1 MPRNF
6 AFVRAT
12 IAAAWAALLL
22 SAAPSLAQTPPAA
35 PEPRKPVEVSRLYTG
50 LWHELARHPMAVM
63 KGCVASA
70 IDYDGAPSNKLE
82 VHNTC
87 RMGSPTGK
95 LREISGP
102 ATILDPG
109 VNAKILVKYRVVGF
123 IPIEAEY
130 WVLDHDDAYSW
141 FISTSPSFK
150 NLWIYTRSI
159 DIPESERQ
167 ALLDRARALGYD
179 VSKLE
184 FSVQASRRNARLAAA
199 GR

>member
-1 MPRNF
+1 MPRTSILLT
-6 AFVRAT
+6 ALAGPL
-12 IAAAWAALLL
+12 AAAGLA
-22 SAAPSLAQTPPAA
+22 LAQPAASA
-35 PEPRKPVEVSRLYTG
+35 PEPKKPVDAGRLYTG
-50 LWHELARHPMAVM
+50 LWHELAHHPMALM
-63 KGCVASA
+63 KGCVANA
-70 IDYDGAPSNKLE
+70 IEYAGLGGGKVE

-87 RMGSPTGK
+87 RMGSPSGA

-123 IPIEAEY
+123 IPVEAEY
-130 WVLDHDDAYSW
+130 WVLDHDEAYSW

-150 NLWIYTRSI
+150 NLWIYTRSP
-159 DIPESERQ
+159 DIPEAERQ
-167 ALLDRARALGYD
+167 ALLERARALGYD

-184 FSVQASRRNARLAAA
+184 FSTQAAGRSARLAAA

>member
-1 MPRNF
+1 MF
-6 AFVRAT
+6 
-12 IAAAWAALLL
+12 L
-22 SAAPSLAQTPPAA
+22 SALAASLLVAGVCLAQPAGSA
-35 PEPRKPVEVSRLYTG
+35 PEPKKPVEATRLYSG
-50 LWHELARHPMAVM
+50 VWHELARHPMALT

-70 IDYDGAPSNKLE
+70 IDYAGIGGGKVE
-82 VHNTC
+82 VHNIC
-87 RMGSPTGK
+87 RMGSSTGT

-123 IPIEAEY
+123 IPVEAEY
-130 WVLDHDDAYSW
+130 WVLDHDEAYSW

-150 NLWIYTRSI
+150 NLWIYTRSPEV
-159 DIPESERQ
+159 PESERQ

-179 VSKLE
+179 VAKLE
-184 FSVQASRRNARLAAA
+184 FSTQALGHSARPVAA

>member
-1 MPRNF
+1 MSRKLT
-6 AFVRAT
+6 FVSAL
-12 IAAAWAALLL
+12 AASLLAAGLC
-22 SAAPSLAQTPPAA
+22 LAQPAASA
-35 PEPRKPVEVSRLYTG
+35 PEPRKPVDAARLYSG
-50 LWHELARHPMAVM
+50 LWHELARHPMPLM

-70 IDYDGAPSNKLE
+70 IEYAGAAAGKVE
-82 VHNTC
+82 VHNSC
-87 RMGSPTGK
+87 RMGGTAGTI
-95 LREISGP
+95 REISGP

-150 NLWIYTRSI
+150 NLWIYTRSA

-167 ALLDRARALGYD
+167 ALLDRGRALGYD

-184 FSVQASRRNARLAAA
+184 FSAQASGRTARLAAA

>member
-1 MPRNF
+1 MPRTS
-6 AFVRAT
+6 AFL
-12 IAAAWAALLL
+12 AAL
-22 SAAPSLAQTPPAA
+22 AAPVLAAGLCRAQPVGSA
-35 PEPRKPVEVSRLYTG
+35 PEPKKPVEAARLYSG
-50 LWHELARHPMAVM
+50 LWHELARHPMALT
-63 KGCVASA
+63 KGCVASS
-70 IDYDGAPSNKLE
+70 IDYAGLAGGKVE
-82 VHNTC
+82 VHNIC
-87 RMGSPTGK
+87 RMGSPSGT

-130 WVLDHDDAYSW
+130 WVLDHDAAYSW

-150 NLWIYTRSI
+150 NLWIYTRNP

-184 FSVQASRRNARLAAA
+184 FSTQAAGRSAHLAAA

>member
-1 MPRNF
+1 MPRKF
-6 AFVRAT
+6 TFLVALAG
-12 IAAAWAALLL
+12 ALLV
-22 SAAPSLAQTPPAA
+22 AGASLAEAPLA
-35 PEPRKPVEVSRLYTG
+35 PEPKKPVDVARLYTG
-50 LWHELARHPMAVM
+50 VWHEQARHPIALM
-63 KGCVASA
+63 KGCVASTM
-70 IDYDGAPSNKLE
+70 DYSEISPARVE

-87 RMGSPTGK
+87 RMGSPTGT

-102 ATILDPG
+102 ATVLDPG

-150 NLWIYTRSI
+150 NLWIYTRS
-159 DIPESERQ
+159 PEVSEAERQ
-167 ALLDRARALGYD
+167 ALMDRARALGYD

-184 FSVQASRRNARLAAA
+184 FSAPAPAPDKSARLGAS